1 MGGHGPTCV
10 EYGGAMSLT
19 GTAVQ
24 RIAALTERVGAGG
37 PARAV
42 HQRLSP
48 LARRNARDDQHLRL
62 LLAHGLEQDA
72 NCIDVGAHCGDVLE
86 QIVRYAPQGEHLA
99 FEPLPAQAADLRA
112 RFPEVAVHH
121 AAVAAEAGT
130 ATFNHV
136 VSNPQLSGLRDR
148 GFAGEA
154 SETFE
159 VPVMRLDDCVDPER
173 AVSLLKID
181 VEGAELGVLE
191 GGIEM
196 LKRDQPTVV
205 FEHGVGGADHFGT
218 TPGDVHDLLV
228 GDVGLRIF
236 DIDGDGPY
244 SRADFDRVFTEPIWF
259 FVAHR

>member
-1 MGGHGPTCV
+1 
-10 EYGGAMSLT
+10 MSLT
-19 GTAVQ
+19 GTAVH
-24 RIAALTERVGAGG
+24 RVAALADRVGVGE
-37 PARAV
+37 PARALHRRV
-42 HQRLSP
+42 SP
-48 LARRNARDDQHLRL
+48 VARRNARDDRHLQL

-86 QIVRYAPQGEHLA
+86 QIVRYAPDGRHLA
-99 FEPLPAQAADLRA
+99 FEPLPEQAADLRA
-112 RFPEVAVHH
+112 RFPTVDVHH

-148 GFAGEA
+148 GFAGES
-154 SETFE
+154 SETFDVE
-159 VPVMRLDDCVDPER
+159 VKRLDDCVDPEH

-191 GGIEM
+191 GGLEL

-218 TPGDVHDLLV
+218 SPGDVHDLLV
-228 GDVGLRIF
+228 GEVGLRIF
-236 DIDGDGPY
+236 DIDGEGPY
-244 SRADFDRVFTEPIWF
+244 SRTGFEAVFADPIWF

>member
-1 MGGHGPTCV
+1 
-10 EYGGAMSLT
+10 MSLT

-24 RIAALTERVGAGG
+24 RIAAIADRVGARE
-37 PARAV
+37 PARAIHRRV
-42 HQRLSP
+42 SP
-48 LARRNARDDQHLRL
+48 LARRNAQDDRHLQL
-62 LLAHGLEQDA
+62 LLAHGLERDA

-86 QIVRYAPQGEHLA
+86 QIVHYAPDGHHQA
-99 FEPLPAQAADLRA
+99 FEPLPAQAADLRE
-112 RFPEVAVHH
+112 RFPTVDVHH

-148 GFAGEA
+148 GFAGES

-159 VPVMRLDDCVDPER
+159 VPLKRLDDCVDPDR
-173 AVSLLKID
+173 PVALLKID

-191 GGIEM
+191 GGLEL
-196 LKRDQPTVV
+196 LKREQPTVV

-218 TPGDVHDLLV
+218 SPGDVHELLV
-228 GDVGLRIF
+228 DEVGLRIF
-236 DIDGDGPY
+236 DIDGEGPY
-244 SRADFDRVFTEPIWF
+244 SRDAFERVFTAPIWF